1 MTGDTRRYARGHLLA
16 ADAGA
21 ARAVE
26 LAAADLGWDTAVE
39 TLTGGPAP
47 VRAAPVEGVRFADPL
62 RVRLVAREGAREP
75 DAAVV
80 LRALAGRADVWLDD
94 GRALHG

>member
-21 ARAVE
+21 ARAVQ
-26 LAAADLGWDTAVE
+26 LAADRLGWDVTVE

-47 VRAAPVEGVRFADPL
+47 ARTAAVEGIRFADPL
-62 RVRLVAREGAREP
+62 RVRLTAREGEREP
-75 DAAVV
+75 DAADV

-94 GRALHG
+94 GRALHR